1 MYRVYILFLII
12 SFPLTALSQYCTS
25 VGPSSNVDSNV
36 QSVNLT
42 GDSGSISFVGCPGVT
57 GLQDL
62 TNFSTTLSGGS
73 NYSAFIQFGTCGGNY
88 AGKGEAWI
96 DFNGDQLFSVNESI
110 GTWVGTPPSS
120 LSILNFTVPSGITN
134 GVTRM
139 RVIQQEGN
147 GIVFPLDPCATFTW
161 GSVMDFSITLTGGID
176 CSGFVGNTL
185 DDPILTNVYPYTNTH
200 STAVCYSNNDFV
212 YASPDVYYLVLP
224 GDNSSSLNVS
234 LCGSSF
240 DTFLSVFD
248 MDGNSIEFND
258 DGNCGS
264 QSELSF
270 STVGLDSAYVIVQGW
285 GNELGDYTINITE
298 SVLRVEENVLK
309 SKSLYPNPATDQFS
323 ITELHSG
330 TIYIQDISGELIKTV
345 PNYAGK
351 IIDISEFPK
360 GIYFVSFTSND
371 LKQTKKLIIN

>member
-1 MYRVYILFLII
+1 MYKVYIFILII
-12 SFPLTALSQYCTS
+12 CLPFAGVSQYCTT
-25 VGPSSNVDSNV
+25 VGPSSNADSNV

-42 GDSGSISFVGCPGVT
+42 GDSGSISFVGCPGVV
-57 GLQDL
+57 GLQNL
-62 TNFSTTLSGGS
+62 TTLSTTLSGGS
-73 NYSAFIQFGTCGGNY
+73 NYSASIQFGTCGGNY

-96 DFNGDQLFSVNESI
+96 DFNGDQIFSVNESI

-139 RVIQQEGN
+139 RVTQQEG
-147 GIVFPLDPCATFTW
+147 GGLTFPLNPCATFTW

-176 CSGFVGNTL
+176 CSGFIGNTL
-185 DDPILTNVYPYTNTH
+185 ADPILANVYPYTDMH

-212 YASPDVYYLVLP
+212 YASPDVHYLVLP
-224 GDNSSSLNVS
+224 NDNSSALNVS

-248 MDGNSIEFND
+248 TDGNSLGFND
-258 DGNCGS
+258 DSDCGS
-264 QSELSF
+264 QSEVSF
-270 STVGLDSAYVIVQGW
+270 STIGVDSAYVIVQGW
-285 GNELGDYTINITE
+285 GTELGDYTINITE
-298 SVLRVEENVLK
+298 SVLGVEENVFK
-309 SKSLYPNPATDQFS
+309 SNSLYPNPATDQFA
-323 ITELHSG
+323 ITELHAG

-345 PNYAGK
+345 LNYSGK
-351 IIDISEFPK
+351 TIDVSEFSK
-360 GIYFVSFTSND
+360 GIYFISFTIND